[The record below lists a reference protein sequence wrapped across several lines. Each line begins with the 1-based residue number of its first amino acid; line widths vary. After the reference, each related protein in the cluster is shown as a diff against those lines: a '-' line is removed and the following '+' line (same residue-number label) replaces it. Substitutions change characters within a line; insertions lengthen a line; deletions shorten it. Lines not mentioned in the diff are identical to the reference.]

1 MAPKRHSTTA
11 QEPSAS
17 DTAKTST
24 PSTST
29 QPPLQSQTSAPGVN
43 TTKTRPLQPLKN
55 SQEPSSS
62 TNKPP
67 SLTPSKNDTI
77 PEPALAQSDVT
88 SSVVKERPLAE
99 VISEKFAP
107 FDHNRLVVGPFT
119 EETNRDA
126 NFEQELGTLLLDIM
140 LETHAWA
147 AARPRFESQL
157 AMQRLENR
165 ISDVMEVE
173 STQGMSLSSSNVFH
187 SLSLW
192 FALLFGRAFVPDVLV
207 PILTLHS
214 TDRVV

>member
-1 MAPKRHSTTA
+1 
-11 QEPSAS
+11 
-17 DTAKTST
+17 
-24 PSTST
+24 
-29 QPPLQSQTSAPGVN
+29 
-43 TTKTRPLQPLKN
+43 
-55 SQEPSSS
+55 
-62 TNKPP
+62 PP

-88 SSVVKERPLAE
+88 SSAVKERPLAE

-147 AARPRFESQL
+147 TARPRFESQL
-157 AMQRLENR
+157 AMQKLENK

-192 FALLFGRAFVPDVLV
+192 FALLFEQTRRDLSEFVTRMKSALAA
-207 PILTLHS
+207 LTG
-214 TDRVV
+214 